1 MSLIKPTKGDYDWD
15 VTLNTALD
23 YLDSKTVTVV
33 AVPSTASSTG
43 VVGNI
48 AYNTTH
54 LFVCVA
60 TNTWVKIA
68 RVAF

>member
-1 MSLIKPTKGDYDWD
+1 MALVKPTKGDYDWD

-23 YLDSKTVTVV
+23 YINAKAVNVVTV
-33 AVPSTASSTG
+33 PETASSTG

-48 AYNTTH
+48 AYNSTH

-60 TNTWVKIA
+60 TDSWIKVA